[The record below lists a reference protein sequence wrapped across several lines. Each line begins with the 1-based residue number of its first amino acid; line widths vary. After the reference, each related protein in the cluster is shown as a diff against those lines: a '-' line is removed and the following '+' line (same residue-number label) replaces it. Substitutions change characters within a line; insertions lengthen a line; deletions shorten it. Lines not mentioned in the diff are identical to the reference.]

1 MLVIEANRRNELPE
15 TSSWFLQ
22 QRKSTLHFVISMQFK
37 SYVFICKLKASI
49 ALRNIS
55 FELIDR
61 NEALRV
67 IETQVTIFNGKLT
80 KQLSNVLWLLL
91 RLSKRR
97 NEVESQDVLSN
108 ERVS

>member
-1 MLVIEANRRNELPE
+1 M
-15 TSSWFLQ
+15 
-22 QRKSTLHFVISMQFK
+22 SMQFK

-80 KQLSNVLWLLL
+80 KQTIECSLATSAAV
-91 RLSKRR
+91 
-97 NEVESQDVLSN
+97 QAT
-108 ERVS
+108 ERSRISGRSF